1 MGREKDEQKARAAT
15 RRERLLDELMTGA
28 MTENWA
34 KSPNPVKRRIGR
46 LEVGWREG
54 IQWLAEDIRKMY
66 LNFTTVSDAYDILD
80 VNLAAIKSLC
90 IDKGIF
96 TEEQFT
102 LRRDDIMAYVDAER
116 TRRQAEMEAIAEAAR
131 VEAAKP
137 PEEKVD
143 ADLVR
148 MHDSAAATTD
158 EDHIPKSATLF

>member
-1 MGREKDEQKARAAT
+1 MGKEKADHKERVTNRREK
-15 RRERLLDELMTGA
+15 LIDELMTGA

-66 LNFTTVSDAYDILD
+66 LNFATISDAYDILD
-80 VNLAAIKSLC
+80 VNIAAIKSLC
-90 IDKGIF
+90 IDKGVF

-102 LRRDDIMAYVDAER
+102 ARRDDIMAYVDAER
-116 TRRQAEMEAIAEAAR
+116 TRRQAEMEAIAA
-131 VEAAKP
+131 AAKAEAEKS

-158 EDHIPKSATLF
+158 EDHIPKSATLY